1 MNLAKPSE
9 DLHRLVESAT
19 RFGIEMDEQEA
30 LRWLTAMSLSE
41 GSTDIVVDAGSGV
54 LGHRI
59 SMLDFSPHDLAYIR
73 TVEKV
78 VEIQDRAGV
87 ETAIALSG
95 SAAQSKLQTFPGDC
109 DFFERVNIL
118 AATRREACEILGD
131 LVLQKA
137 LSTRQGET
145 YRLMEVKFGEYP
157 ESLCQGNL
165 ELSAG
170 SPISWDVEALQT
182 GAVSVFTADGNPRA
196 VTWAEAAR
204 QPGWCK
210 LDWVVADPVR
220 GHISNASNMLD
231 ATWEAP
237 DGTIVPLDGY
247 LDLYF
252 QEVYL
257 EADSIPLF
265 SKIVKQVSTD
275 ALDTYVG
282 KLEEQVRKYVGH
294 EPKNFGK
301 AAKRMYNIFRLQGR
315 YEEASYLREL
325 FDEPATVLYQVWS
338 LLRTLEEAADPDSPI
353 DRETVLRQADQLILT
368 VVRTLEGDAE
378 AAIVTHLLL
387 LRDSISRDRNLD
399 GRTAAV
405 ASAREDLVQLV
416 NDYFY
421 DRITAVPALRDYVM
435 EVESTVRPVG

>member
-1 MNLAKPSE
+1 MNLAKSSE

-30 LRWLTAMSLSE
+30 LRWLMAMSLAE

-54 LGHRI
+54 FGHRI

-73 TVEKV
+73 TVETI

-87 ETAIALSG
+87 ETAVALSG
-95 SAAQSKLQTFPGDC
+95 SAAQSKIQTFPGDC

-118 AATRREACEILGD
+118 AATRQEACEILGD

-137 LSTRQGET
+137 LSTLEGET
-145 YRLMEVKFGEYP
+145 YRLIEVKFGEYP
-157 ESLCQGNL
+157 ESLCLGDL
-165 ELSAG
+165 ELPAG
-170 SPISWDVEALQT
+170 SLISWDVEALRA
-182 GAVSVFTADGNPRA
+182 GAVSAFTSDGSPRA

-231 ATWEAP
+231 ATWESP
-237 DGTIVPLDGY
+237 DGAIVPLDGY
-247 LDLYF
+247 LDPYF

-282 KLEEQVRKYVGH
+282 ELEAQVRKYVGH

-315 YEEASYLREL
+315 YEEASFLREL

-338 LLRTLEEAADPDSPI
+338 LLRSLEEAADPGSPI
-353 DRETVLRQADQLILT
+353 DRDTVLRQADELILT

-387 LRDSISRDRNLD
+387 LRDSISRDRDLE
-399 GRTAAV
+399 GRSVAV

-435 EVESTVRPVG
+435 DLESTVPPVG